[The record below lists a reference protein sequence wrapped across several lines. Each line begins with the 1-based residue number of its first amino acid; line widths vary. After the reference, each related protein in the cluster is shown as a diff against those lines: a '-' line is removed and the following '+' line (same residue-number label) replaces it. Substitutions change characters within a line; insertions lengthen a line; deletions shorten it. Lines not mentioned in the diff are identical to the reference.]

1 MTSTKWKCGWSR
13 LPNECLKAIGRWF
26 VLTWCWRLNAHW
38 MSARGFAGV
47 ASRLM
52 ILLSSQQSAVSSQ
65 QSALN
70 GGDRNFEAMNSEAA
84 TRCFLVT
91 AIHVFSCF
99 PDGIDHLIERD
110 HELTISG

>member
-1 MTSTKWKCGWSR
+1 MLKSHWKMVCSDLVLASQRSLDERSWIRRCR
-13 LPNECLKAIGRWF
+13 LEIDDIAQQ
-26 VLTWCWRLNAHW
+26 
-38 MSARGFAGV
+38 SAV
-47 ASRLM
+47 
-52 ILLSSQQSAVSSQ
+52 SSQQSAVSSQ

-70 GGDRNFEAMNSEAA
+70 GGDRNFEAMNGEAA